1 MRVIGV
7 DIGTTTISLV
17 VLDTDS
23 GEVLECVNT
32 SNTAAHPGAQA
43 FERVQDPETI
53 VALVGAQIER
63 LKKRHAPISAIG
75 MDGQMHGVL
84 YVDAQGRAVSPLYT
98 WQDGHGEL
106 DAGGETMAQK
116 LSRLTG
122 YPMATGYGLTTH
134 FALAHLGEAPARAEK
149 LCTIADYAAM
159 RLTGRTQPVCHVSNA
174 ASMGLFDT
182 ARGQWDKAAMARAGL
197 AADILPQTV
206 SSCGII
212 GEDADGTPI
221 ACAIGDN
228 QASFIGAVSE
238 PEHSVLVNVGTGA
251 QVSMMGSAC
260 GTLALCEQR
269 PLEGRDRLLVGSS
282 LCGGRA
288 YALLH
293 RFFLDC
299 AKLAGCEADSL
310 YAQMNAAAMTAMD
323 EPSLRVNTRFCGSRS
338 NPQERGSIGNI
349 GDGNLDAAHLAA
361 GVLWGM
367 ADELWSFYQEMT
379 AAGARPASVL
389 VASGNGVRR
398 NPALRCAL
406 GRRFGME
413 IRVPVHD
420 EEAAYGAALSAV
432 LARCGRE
439 AYARTRRLIRYQDG
453 KCTRDLKSPAEQ
465 SFET

>member
-32 SNTAAHPGAQA
+32 PNPAAYPGAQP
-43 FERVQDPETI
+43 FERVQNPEKI
-53 VALVGAQIER
+53 VSQTGAQLER
-63 LKKRHAPISAIG
+63 LKRRYAPIGAIG
-75 MDGQMHGVL
+75 LDGQMHGML
-84 YVDAQGRAVSPLYT
+84 YADAQGKAVSPLYT

-106 DAGGETMAQK
+106 DADGETMAQA

-134 FALAHLGEAPARAEK
+134 FALTRLGKVPRQAAK

-159 RLTGRTQPVCHVSNA
+159 RLTGRTQPLCHASNA
-174 ASMGLFDT
+174 ASMGLFD
-182 ARGQWDKAAMARAGL
+182 AQRGAWDEAAVERAGMS
-197 AADILPQTV
+197 ADILPEATA
-206 SSCGII
+206 SCTIL
-212 GEDADGTPI
+212 GEDADGTPV

-251 QVSMMGSAC
+251 QVSMAGRAQRP
-260 GTLALCEQR
+260 LALCEQR
-269 PLEGRDRLLVGSS
+269 PLEGEGMLLVGSS

-299 AKLAGCEADSL
+299 ARLAGCEADSL
-310 YAQMNAAAMTAMD
+310 YAQMNAAALRVPG
-323 EPSLRVNTRFCGSRS
+323 EPSLHVNTRFCGSRS
-338 NPQERGSIGNI
+338 NPQERGSIMNI
-349 GDGNLDAAHLAA
+349 GEENLDAAHLTA

-367 ADELWSFYQEMT
+367 ADELWAFYDEMS
-379 AAGARPASVL
+379 AACARPARVL
-389 VASGNGVRR
+389 VGSGNGVRK
-398 NPALRCAL
+398 NPALRRVL
-406 GRRFGME
+406 QERFGME
-413 IRVPVHD
+413 LRVPEQD
-420 EEAAYGAALSAV
+420 EEAACGAALSAV
-432 LARCGRE
+432 SALCGEEAGAR
-439 AYARTRRLIRYQDG
+439 ARRLIRY
-453 KCTRDLKSPAEQ
+453 LKEEGCAGAAH
-465 SFET
+465 

>member
-17 VLDTDS
+17 VLDTDN

-32 SNTAAHPGAQA
+32 PNPAAYPGAQP
-43 FERVQDPETI
+43 FERVQDPEKI
-53 VALVGAQIER
+53 VSQTGAQLER
-63 LKKRHAPISAIG
+63 LKKRYAPIGAIG
-75 MDGQMHGVL
+75 LDGQMHGML
-84 YVDAQGRAVSPLYT
+84 YVDAQGKAVSPLYT

-106 DAGGETMAQK
+106 DAGGETMAQA

-134 FALAHLGEAPARAEK
+134 FALTRLGKAPRLAAK

-159 RLTGRTQPVCHVSNA
+159 RLTGRPQPLCHASNA
-174 ASMGLFDT
+174 ASMGLFD
-182 ARGQWDKAAMARAGL
+182 AQRGAWDEAAVERAGMS
-197 AADILPQTV
+197 ADILPEATA
-206 SSCGII
+206 SCTIL
-212 GEDADGTPI
+212 GEDADGTPV

-251 QVSMMGSAC
+251 QISMAGRAQRS
-260 GTLALCEQR
+260 LALCEQR
-269 PLEGRDRLLVGSS
+269 PLEGESMLLVGSS

-299 AKLAGCEADSL
+299 AKLAGCDVDSL
-310 YAQMNAAAMTAMD
+310 YAQMNEAALRVSG

-338 NPQERGSIGNI
+338 NPQERGCIGNI
-349 GDGNLDAAHLAA
+349 GEENLDASHLTA

-367 ADELWSFYQEMT
+367 ADELWSFYAEMT
-379 AAGARPASVL
+379 EAGAQPARIMIG
-389 VASGNGVRR
+389 SGNGVRR
-398 NPALRCAL
+398 NPALCRAL
-406 GRRFGME
+406 RQRFGME
-413 IRVPVHD
+413 IRVPAHH
-420 EEAAYGAALSAV
+420 EEAACGAALSAV
-432 LARCGRE
+432 GALCGEEAGAR
-439 AYARTRRLIRYQDG
+439 ARHLIRY
-453 KCTRDLKSPAEQ
+453 LE
-465 SFET
+465 ETDCAGDMRENRA

>member
-32 SNTAAHPGAQA
+32 PNPAAYPGAQP
-43 FERVQDPETI
+43 FERLQDPEKI
-53 VALVGAQIER
+53 VAQVSAQLEC
-63 LKKRHAPISAIG
+63 LKKRHAPIGAIG
-75 MDGQMHGVL
+75 LDGQMHGML
-84 YVDAQGRAVSPLYT
+84 YVDAQGKAVSPLYT

-106 DAGGETMAQK
+106 DADGETVAQA

-134 FALAHLGEAPARAEK
+134 FALTRLGKVPEQAAK

-159 RLTGRTQPVCHVSNA
+159 RLTGRTQPLCHASNA

-182 ARGQWDKAAMARAGL
+182 ARGEWDGAAMARAGL
-197 AADILPQTV
+197 AAELLPVTTASCTIL
-206 SSCGII
+206 
-212 GEDADGTPI
+212 GEDADGTPV

-251 QVSMMGSAC
+251 QVSMVGRAQ
-260 GTLALCEQR
+260 GPLALCEQR
-269 PLEGRDRLLVGSS
+269 PLEGKGMLLVGSS

-299 AKLAGCEADSL
+299 ARMAGCDADSL
-310 YAQMNAAAMTAMD
+310 YAQMNEAALRVPG
-323 EPSLRVNTRFCGSRS
+323 EPSLRVDTRFCGSRS
-338 NPQERGSIGNI
+338 NPQERGSIVNI
-349 GDGNLDAAHLAA
+349 GEGNFDAAQLTA

-367 ADELWSFYQEMT
+367 ADELWSFYEEMS
-379 AAGARPASVL
+379 AACARSARVL
-389 VASGNGVRR
+389 VGSGNGVRR
-398 NPALRCAL
+398 NPALRRAL
-406 GRRFGME
+406 QKRFGMAL
-413 IRVPVHD
+413 RVPAQD
-420 EEAAYGAALSAV
+420 EEAACGAALSAV
-432 LARCGRE
+432 SALCGGETGAR
-439 AYARTRRLIRYQDG
+439 ARRLIRY
-453 KCTRDLKSPAEQ
+453 LKE
-465 SFET
+465 E

>member
-32 SNTAAHPGAQA
+32 PNPAAYPGAQP
-43 FERVQDPETI
+43 FERVQNPEKI
-53 VALVGAQIER
+53 VSQTGAQLER
-63 LKKRHAPISAIG
+63 LKRRYAPIGAIG
-75 MDGQMHGVL
+75 LDGQMHGML
-84 YVDAQGRAVSPLYT
+84 YVDAQGKAVSPLYT

-106 DAGGETMAQK
+106 DAGGETMAQA

-134 FALAHLGEAPARAEK
+134 FALTRLGKVPRQTAK

-159 RLTGRTQPVCHVSNA
+159 RLTGRTQPLCHASNA
-174 ASMGLFDT
+174 ASMGLFN
-182 ARGQWDKAAMARAGL
+182 AQRGAWDEAAVERAGMS
-197 AADILPQTV
+197 ADILPEATA
-206 SSCGII
+206 SCTIL
-212 GEDADGTPI
+212 GEDADGTPV

-251 QVSMMGSAC
+251 QVSMAGRAQRP
-260 GTLALCEQR
+260 LALCEQR
-269 PLEGRDRLLVGSS
+269 PLEGEGMLLVGSS

-299 AKLAGCEADSL
+299 ARLAGCEADSL
-310 YAQMNAAAMTAMD
+310 YAQMNAAALRVPG
-323 EPSLRVNTRFCGSRS
+323 EPSLHVNTRFCGSRS
-338 NPQERGSIGNI
+338 NPQERGSIMNI
-349 GDGNLDAAHLAA
+349 GEENLDAAHLTA

-367 ADELWSFYQEMT
+367 ADELWAFYDEMS
-379 AAGARPASVL
+379 AACARPARVL
-389 VASGNGVRR
+389 VGSGNGVRK
-398 NPALRCAL
+398 NPALRRVL
-406 GRRFGME
+406 QERFGME
-413 IRVPVHD
+413 LRVPEQD
-420 EEAAYGAALSAV
+420 EEAACGAALSAV
-432 LARCGRE
+432 SALCGEEAGAR
-439 AYARTRRLIRYQDG
+439 ARRLIRY
-453 KCTRDLKSPAEQ
+453 LKEEGCAGAAH
-465 SFET
+465 

>member
-32 SNTAAHPGAQA
+32 PNPAAYPGAQP
-43 FERVQDPETI
+43 FERVQNPEKI
-53 VALVGAQIER
+53 VSQTGAQLER
-63 LKKRHAPISAIG
+63 LKKRHSPIGAIG
-75 MDGQMHGVL
+75 LDGQMHGML
-84 YVDAQGRAVSPLYT
+84 YVDAQGKAVSPLYT

-106 DAGGETMAQK
+106 DAGGETMAQA

-134 FALAHLGEAPARAEK
+134 FALTRLGKVPRQTAK

-159 RLTGRTQPVCHVSNA
+159 RLTGRTQPLCHASNA
-174 ASMGLFDT
+174 ASMGLFD
-182 ARGQWDKAAMARAGL
+182 AQRGAWDEAAVERAGMS
-197 AADILPQTV
+197 ADILPEATA
-206 SSCGII
+206 SCTIL
-212 GEDADGTPI
+212 GEDADGTPV

-251 QVSMMGSAC
+251 QVSMAGRAQRP
-260 GTLALCEQR
+260 LALCEQR
-269 PLEGRDRLLVGSS
+269 PLEGEGMLLVGSS

-299 AKLAGCEADSL
+299 ARLAGCEADSL
-310 YAQMNAAAMTAMD
+310 YAQMNAAALRVPG
-323 EPSLRVNTRFCGSRS
+323 EPSLHVNTRFCGSRS
-338 NPQERGSIGNI
+338 NPQERGSIMNVGEGNF
-349 GDGNLDAAHLAA
+349 DAAQLTA

-367 ADELWSFYQEMT
+367 ADELWSFYDEMS
-379 AAGARPASVL
+379 AACARPARVL
-389 VASGNGVRR
+389 VGSGNGVRK
-398 NPALRCAL
+398 NPALRRVL
-406 GRRFGME
+406 QKRFGME
-413 IRVPVHD
+413 LRVPAQD
-420 EEAAYGAALSAV
+420 EEAACGAALSAV
-432 LARCGRE
+432 GALCGEEAGAR
-439 AYARTRRLIRYQDG
+439 ARRLIRY
-453 KCTRDLKSPAEQ
+453 LKE
-465 SFET
+465 E

>member
-32 SNTAAHPGAQA
+32 PNPAAYPGAQP
-43 FERVQDPETI
+43 FERVQNPEKI
-53 VALVGAQIER
+53 VSQTGAQLER
-63 LKKRHAPISAIG
+63 LKRRYAPIGAIG
-75 MDGQMHGVL
+75 LDGQMHGML
-84 YVDAQGRAVSPLYT
+84 YVDAQGKAVSPLYT

-106 DAGGETMAQK
+106 DAGGETMAQA

-134 FALAHLGEAPARAEK
+134 FALTRLGKAPRLAAK

-159 RLTGRTQPVCHVSNA
+159 RLTGRPQPLCHASNA
-174 ASMGLFDT
+174 ASMGLFD
-182 ARGQWDKAAMARAGL
+182 AQRGAWDEAAVERAGMS
-197 AADILPQTV
+197 ADILPEATA
-206 SSCGII
+206 SCTIL
-212 GEDADGTPI
+212 GEDADGTPV

-251 QVSMMGSAC
+251 QVSMAGRAQRP
-260 GTLALCEQR
+260 LALCEQR
-269 PLEGRDRLLVGSS
+269 PLEGEGMLLVGSS

-299 AKLAGCEADSL
+299 ARMAGCEADSL
-310 YAQMNAAAMTAMD
+310 YAQMNEAALRVPG
-323 EPSLRVNTRFCGSRS
+323 EPSLRVDTRFCGSRS
-338 NPQERGSIGNI
+338 NPQERGGIMNVGEGNF
-349 GDGNLDAAHLAA
+349 DAAQLTA

-367 ADELWSFYQEMT
+367 ADELWSFYDEMS
-379 AAGARPASVL
+379 AACARPARVL
-389 VASGNGVRR
+389 VGSGNGVRK
-398 NPALRCAL
+398 NPALRRVL
-406 GRRFGME
+406 QERFGME
-413 IRVPVHD
+413 LRVPEQD
-420 EEAAYGAALSAV
+420 EEAACGAALSAV
-432 LARCGRE
+432 SALCGEEAGAR
-439 AYARTRRLIRYQDG
+439 ARRLIRY
-453 KCTRDLKSPAEQ
+453 LKEEGCAGAAH
-465 SFET
+465 

>member
-23 GEVLECVNT
+23 GAVLECVNT
-32 SNTAAHPGAQA
+32 PNPAAYPGAQP
-43 FERVQDPETI
+43 FERVQDPEKI
-53 VALVGAQIER
+53 VSQTGAQLER
-63 LKKRHAPISAIG
+63 LKRRYAPIGAIG
-75 MDGQMHGVL
+75 FDGQMHGML
-84 YVDAQGRAVSPLYT
+84 YVDAQGKAVSPLYT

-106 DAGGETMAQK
+106 DAGGETMAQA

-134 FALAHLGEAPARAEK
+134 FALTRLGKVPRQAAK

-159 RLTGRTQPVCHVSNA
+159 RLTGRTQPLCHASNA
-174 ASMGLFDT
+174 TSMGLFD
-182 ARGQWDKAAMARAGL
+182 AQRGAWDEAAMERAGMS
-197 AADILPQTV
+197 ADILPEATA
-206 SSCGII
+206 SCTILGA
-212 GEDADGTPI
+212 DADGTTV

-251 QVSMMGSAC
+251 QVSMAGRAQRP
-260 GTLALCEQR
+260 LALCEQR
-269 PLEGRDRLLVGSS
+269 PLEGEGMLLVGSS

-299 AKLAGCEADSL
+299 ARMAGCEADSL
-310 YAQMNAAAMTAMD
+310 YAQMNEAALRVIG
-323 EPSLRVNTRFCGSRS
+323 EPSLRVDTRFCGSRS

-349 GDGNLDAAHLAA
+349 GEENFDAPHLTA

-367 ADELWSFYQEMT
+367 TDELWAFYDEMS
-379 AAGARPASVL
+379 AACARPARVL
-389 VASGNGVRR
+389 VGSGNGVRK
-398 NPALRCAL
+398 NPALRRVL
-406 GRRFGME
+406 QERFGME
-413 IRVPVHD
+413 LRVPEQD
-420 EEAAYGAALSAV
+420 EEAACGAALSAV
-432 LARCGRE
+432 SALCGEEAGAR
-439 AYARTRRLIRYQDG
+439 ARRLIRY
-453 KCTRDLKSPAEQ
+453 LKE
-465 SFET
+465 E

>member
-32 SNTAAHPGAQA
+32 PNPAAYPGAQP
-43 FERVQDPETI
+43 FERVQNPEKI
-53 VALVGAQIER
+53 VSQTGAQLER
-63 LKKRHAPISAIG
+63 LKRRYAPIGAIG
-75 MDGQMHGVL
+75 LDGQMHGML
-84 YVDAQGRAVSPLYT
+84 YVDAQGKAVSPLYT

-106 DAGGETMAQK
+106 DADGETMAQA

-134 FALAHLGEAPARAEK
+134 FALTRLGKVPRQTAK

-159 RLTGRTQPVCHVSNA
+159 RLTGRTQPLCHASNA
-174 ASMGLFDT
+174 ASMGLFN
-182 ARGQWDKAAMARAGL
+182 AQRGAWDEAAVEHAGMS
-197 AADILPQTV
+197 ADILPEATA
-206 SSCGII
+206 SCTIL
-212 GEDADGTPI
+212 GEDADGTPV

-251 QVSMMGSAC
+251 QVSMAGRAQRP
-260 GTLALCEQR
+260 LALCEQR
-269 PLEGRDRLLVGSS
+269 PLEGEGMLLVGSS

-299 AKLAGCEADSL
+299 ARLAGCEADSL
-310 YAQMNAAAMTAMD
+310 YAQMNAAALRVPG

-338 NPQERGSIGNI
+338 NPQERGSIMNI
-349 GDGNLDAAHLAA
+349 GEENLDAAHLTA

-367 ADELWSFYQEMT
+367 ADELWAFYDEMS
-379 AAGARPASVL
+379 AACARPARVL
-389 VASGNGVRR
+389 VGSGNGVRK
-398 NPALRCAL
+398 NPALRRVL
-406 GRRFGME
+406 QERFGME
-413 IRVPVHD
+413 LRVPEQD
-420 EEAAYGAALSAV
+420 EEAACGAALSAV
-432 LARCGRE
+432 SALCGEEAGAR
-439 AYARTRRLIRYQDG
+439 ARRLIRY
-453 KCTRDLKSPAEQ
+453 LKEEGCAGAAH
-465 SFET
+465 

>member
-32 SNTAAHPGAQA
+32 PNPAAYPGAQP
-43 FERVQDPETI
+43 FERVQNPEKI
-53 VALVGAQIER
+53 VSQTGAQLER
-63 LKKRHAPISAIG
+63 LKRRYAPIGAIG
-75 MDGQMHGVL
+75 LDGQMHGML
-84 YVDAQGRAVSPLYT
+84 YADAQGKAVSPLYT

-106 DAGGETMAQK
+106 DAGGETMAQA

-134 FALAHLGEAPARAEK
+134 FALTRLGKVPRQAAK

-159 RLTGRTQPVCHVSNA
+159 RLTGRTQPLCHASNA
-174 ASMGLFDT
+174 ASMGLFN
-182 ARGQWDKAAMARAGL
+182 AQRGAWDEAAVERAGMS
-197 AADILPQTV
+197 ADILPEATA
-206 SSCGII
+206 SCTIL
-212 GEDADGTPI
+212 GEDADGTPV

-251 QVSMMGSAC
+251 QVSMAGRAQRP
-260 GTLALCEQR
+260 LALCEQR
-269 PLEGRDRLLVGSS
+269 PLEGEGMLLVGSS

-299 AKLAGCEADSL
+299 ARLAGCEADSL
-310 YAQMNAAAMTAMD
+310 YAQMNAAALRVPG
-323 EPSLRVNTRFCGSRS
+323 EPSLHVNTRFCGSRS
-338 NPQERGSIGNI
+338 NPQERGSIMNI
-349 GDGNLDAAHLAA
+349 GEENLDAAHLTA

-367 ADELWSFYQEMT
+367 ADELWAFYDEMS
-379 AAGARPASVL
+379 AACARPARVL
-389 VASGNGVRR
+389 VGSGNGVRK
-398 NPALRCAL
+398 NPALRRVL
-406 GRRFGME
+406 QERFGME
-413 IRVPVHD
+413 LRVPEQD
-420 EEAAYGAALSAV
+420 EEAACGAALSAV
-432 LARCGRE
+432 SALCGEEAGAR
-439 AYARTRRLIRYQDG
+439 ARRLIRY
-453 KCTRDLKSPAEQ
+453 LKEEGCAGAAH
-465 SFET
+465 

>member
-32 SNTAAHPGAQA
+32 PNPAAYPGAQP
-43 FERVQDPETI
+43 FERVQNPEKI
-53 VALVGAQIER
+53 VSQTGAQLER
-63 LKKRHAPISAIG
+63 LKRRYAPIGAIG
-75 MDGQMHGVL
+75 LDGQMHGML
-84 YVDAQGRAVSPLYT
+84 YADAQGKAVSPLYT

-106 DAGGETMAQK
+106 DAGGETMAQA

-134 FALAHLGEAPARAEK
+134 FALTRLGKVPRQTAK

-159 RLTGRTQPVCHVSNA
+159 RLTGRTQPLCHASNA
-174 ASMGLFDT
+174 ASMGLFN
-182 ARGQWDKAAMARAGL
+182 AQRGAWDEAAVERAGMS
-197 AADILPQTV
+197 ADILPEATA
-206 SSCGII
+206 SCTIL
-212 GEDADGTPI
+212 GEDADGTPV

-251 QVSMMGSAC
+251 QVSMAGRAQRP
-260 GTLALCEQR
+260 LALCEQR
-269 PLEGRDRLLVGSS
+269 PLEGEGMLLVGSS

-299 AKLAGCEADSL
+299 ARLAGCEADSL
-310 YAQMNAAAMTAMD
+310 YAQMNAAALRVPG
-323 EPSLRVNTRFCGSRS
+323 EPSLHVNTRFCGSRS
-338 NPQERGSIGNI
+338 NPQERGSIMNI
-349 GDGNLDAAHLAA
+349 GEENLDAAHLTA

-367 ADELWSFYQEMT
+367 ADELWAFYDEMS
-379 AAGARPASVL
+379 AACARPARVL
-389 VASGNGVRR
+389 VGSGNGVRK
-398 NPALRCAL
+398 NPALRRVL
-406 GRRFGME
+406 QERFGME
-413 IRVPVHD
+413 LRVPEQD
-420 EEAAYGAALSAV
+420 EEAACGAALSAV
-432 LARCGRE
+432 SALCGEEAGAR
-439 AYARTRRLIRYQDG
+439 ARRLIRY
-453 KCTRDLKSPAEQ
+453 LKEEGCAGAAH
-465 SFET
+465 